1 MRRADLCPEII
12 RSLKRLPPPY
22 DSHYGVVPPAPP
34 SLSPSILP
42 IVSRHQAAMG
52 ALVRLETLAN
62 ELSDPWLLSRVLAR
76 REAVSSSVIEGTNS
90 TLDELLAVEE
100 TGGDGDDGDE
110 PDRHQAAIQV
120 RNYALSLDVLIPKAG
135 VEGPSIFNASLLK
148 TLHRSV
154 MQDDPFYAGT
164 PGELRQKVVWIGGRG
179 DIAYSTYNPPP
190 PEDVERCLAES
201 LAYLRGEGDET
212 LPPSLVTRM
221 AVSHAHFEGVH
232 PFVDGNGRVGRLLLP
247 LVMAA
252 ERQVPLYL
260 SPYIEARR
268 TDYYDALK
276 AAQQKLEWRGIIGFI
291 ADAIVGTVEE
301 LLATRKALEN
311 LRAIWLSRRP
321 FRRNSSSRRALE
333 ILPHYPVI
341 TVNRL
346 AALLGVSW
354 PQAAQAVNQLVQ
366 AGILAERTGYRRN
379 RLFAARE
386 ALALIN
392 RPFGE
397 QPVLPHQ

>member
-1 MRRADLCPEII
+1 MKRADLCPEIVG
-12 RSLKRLPPPY
+12 SLKRLPPPY
-22 DSHYGVVPPAPP
+22 DSHYGVVPPPP
-34 SLSPSILP
+34 PRLSPSILP
-42 IVSRHQAAMG
+42 VASRHQAALS
-52 ALVRLETLAN
+52 ALVRLETLAG
-62 ELSDPWLLSRVLAR
+62 ELSDPWLVSRVLAR

-90 TLDELLAVEE
+90 TLDELLTVEE
-100 TGGDGDDGDE
+100 TGGDPDE
-110 PDRHQAAIQV
+110 TEAHLAALQV
-120 RNYALSLDVLIPKAG
+120 RNYALCLDALVPKARA
-135 VEGPSIFNASLLK
+135 EGAAVFTAGLIQN
-148 TLHRSV
+148 LHRAV
-154 MQDDPFYAGT
+154 MQDDPTYTGT

-190 PEDVERCLAES
+190 PADVERCLADT
-201 LAYLRGEGDET
+201 LVYLRGEGDET

-221 AVSHAHFEGVH
+221 AVAHAHFEGVH

-247 LVMAA
+247 LIMAS
-252 ERQVPLYL
+252 EGQVPLYL
-260 SPYIEARR
+260 SPYVEAHR

-276 AAQQKLEWRGIIGFI
+276 AGQQRLEWHAIVGFI
-291 ADAIVGTVEE
+291 ADAIVGTVDE
-301 LLATRKALEN
+301 LLATRRALEE

-321 FRRNSSSRRALE
+321 FRRNSSSRRALD

-346 AALLGVSW
+346 VALLGVSW
-354 PQAAQAVNQLVQ
+354 PQAAQAVDQLVQ
-366 AGILAERTGYRRN
+366 AGVLTERTGYRRN

-397 QPVLPHQ
+397 QPVLPSL